1 MTDTIAQ
8 GSDNT
13 ESKHTPVLLNE
24 ILQGLKIRSDGMY
37 IDCTFGRGGHSRAIL
52 EQLGEDGHLLAFDKD
67 PDAIAAV
74 DEQLLDDPRF
84 ALIHGS
90 YTKLEETVKSLN
102 LIKKVNGIFLDL
114 GVSSPQLDDASRGFS
129 FMRDGELDMRMDN
142 SHGMTAAEWLNQASA
157 EEIANVLYE
166 YGDERFSRRIAK
178 VIVERRDEEPIA
190 RTTQLA
196 DLVASTI
203 PSKEKDKHPAT
214 RTFQAI
220 RIFINHELEE
230 LDAVLM
236 QAMNVLSANGRL
248 LVISFHSIEDR
259 LVKRFMRDQ
268 SRGVDIPRE
277 IPVKHDVFKSRLTIV
292 GKPVRSQPDEIKNNP
307 RARSAVLRIAECP
320 AT

>member
-13 ESKHTPVLLNE
+13 EFKHTPVLLNE

-52 EQLGEDGHLLAFDKD
+52 DQLGEDGSLLAFDRD

-74 DEQLLDDPRF
+74 DRQLLDDPRF
-84 ALIHGS
+84 TLVHGS
-90 YTKLEETVKSLN
+90 YTKLEETVNAMKLTR
-102 LIKKVNGIFLDL
+102 KVNGIFLDL
-114 GVSSPQLDDASRGFS
+114 GVSSPQLDDATRGFS
-129 FMRDGELDMRMDN
+129 FMRDGDLDMRMDN
-142 SHGMTAAEWLNQASA
+142 SQGMTAAEWLNQATA

-166 YGDERFSRRIAK
+166 YGDERFSRRIARA
-178 VIVERRDEEPIA
+178 IVERRDEEPMA
-190 RTTQLA
+190 RTMQVA
-196 DLVASTI
+196 ELVVSAI
-203 PSKEKDKHPAT
+203 PHKEKNKHPAT

-220 RIFINHELEE
+220 RIFINRELEE
-230 LDAVLM
+230 LETVLT

-248 LVISFHSIEDR
+248 LVISFHSLEDR
-259 LVKRFMRDQ
+259 IVKRFMRGQ

-277 IPVKHDVFKSRLTIV
+277 IPVTHDVFKSKLTIV
-292 GKPVRSQPDEIKNNP
+292 GKPVRCQPDEIKNNP

>member
-13 ESKHTPVLLNE
+13 EFKHKPVLLNE

-52 EQLGEDGHLLAFDKD
+52 DQLGEDGSLLAFDRD

-74 DEQLLDDPRF
+74 DRQLLDDPRF
-84 ALIHGS
+84 TLVHGS
-90 YTKLEETVKSLN
+90 YTRLEETVKAMKLS
-102 LIKKVNGIFLDL
+102 KKVNGIFLDL

-129 FMRDGELDMRMDN
+129 FLRDGDLDMRMDN
-142 SHGMTAAEWLNQASA
+142 SQGMTAAEWLNQAPA

-166 YGDERFSRRIAK
+166 YGDERFSRRIAR
-178 VIVERRDEEPIA
+178 VIVEQRDEAPIT
-190 RTTQLA
+190 RTIQLA
-196 DLVASTI
+196 DLVASAI
-203 PSKEKDKHPAT
+203 PRKEKDKHPAT

-220 RIFINHELEE
+220 RIFINRELEE
-230 LDAVLM
+230 LETVLT
-236 QAMNVLSANGRL
+236 QAMNVLATNGRL
-248 LVISFHSIEDR
+248 LVISFHSLEDR
-259 LVKRFMRDQ
+259 IVKRFMRDQ

-277 IPVKHDVFKSRLTIV
+277 IPVTHDVFKPKLIIV
-292 GKPVRSQPDEIKNNP
+292 GKPVRCQPDEIKNNP

>member
-1 MTDTIAQ
+1 MTDTIVH

-13 ESKHTPVLLNE
+13 EFKHTPVLLNE
-24 ILQGLKIRSDGMY
+24 ILQGLKIRSDGVY

-52 EQLGEDGHLLAFDKD
+52 DQLGEHGRLLAFDKD

-84 ALIHGS
+84 TLMHGS
-90 YTKLEETVKSLN
+90 YTRLEETVKTLK
-102 LIKKVNGIFLDL
+102 LTKMVDGVFLDL

-129 FMRDGELDMRMDN
+129 FLRDGELDMRMDN
-142 SHGMTAAEWLNQASA
+142 SRGMTAAEWLNRATA

-166 YGDERFSRRIAK
+166 YGDERFSRRIAR
-178 VIVERRDEEPIA
+178 VIVEQRDKTPII

-196 DLVASTI
+196 DLVASAI
-203 PSKEKDKHPAT
+203 PRKEKDKHPAT

-220 RIFINHELEE
+220 RIFINRELEE
-230 LDAVLM
+230 LDAVLA
-236 QAMNVLSANGRL
+236 QAMNVLAVNGRL
-248 LVISFHSIEDR
+248 LVISFHSLEDR
-259 LVKRFMRDQ
+259 IVKRFMRDK

-277 IPVKHDVFKSRLTIV
+277 VPVTHDFFKPKLIIV
-292 GKPVRSQPDEIKNNP
+292 GKPVRCQPDEIKNNP

>member
-13 ESKHTPVLLNE
+13 EFKHTPVLLNE

-52 EQLGEDGHLLAFDKD
+52 EQLGEDGSLLAFDRD

-74 DEQLLDDPRF
+74 DRQLLDDPRF
-84 ALIHGS
+84 TLVHGS
-90 YTKLEETVKSLN
+90 YTRLEETVKAMKLTR
-102 LIKKVNGIFLDL
+102 KVNGIFLDL

-129 FMRDGELDMRMDN
+129 FMRDGDLDMRMDN
-142 SHGMTAAEWLNQASA
+142 SRGMTAAEWLNQAPA

-166 YGDERFSRRIAK
+166 YGDERFSRRIAR
-178 VIVERRDEEPIA
+178 VIVEQRDEVPIT

-196 DLVASTI
+196 ALVASAI
-203 PSKEKDKHPAT
+203 PRKEKDKHPAT

-220 RIFINHELEE
+220 RIFINRELEE
-230 LDAVLM
+230 LDTVLT
-236 QAMNVLSANGRL
+236 QAMNVLAANGRL
-248 LVISFHSIEDR
+248 LVISFHSLEDR
-259 LVKRFMRDQ
+259 IVKRFMRDQ

-277 IPVKHDVFKSRLTIV
+277 IPVTHDVFKSKLTIV
-292 GKPVRSQPDEIKNNP
+292 GKPIRCQPEEIKNNP

>member
-1 MTDTIAQ
+1 MTDTITQ

-13 ESKHTPVLLNE
+13 EFKHTPVLLNE
-24 ILQGLKIRSDGMY
+24 ALQGLKIRSDGMY

-52 EQLGEDGHLLAFDKD
+52 DQLGENGRLLAFDRD
-67 PDAIAAV
+67 PDAIAAIG
-74 DEQLLDDPRF
+74 QQFLDDPRF
-84 ALIHGS
+84 TLVHGS
-90 YTKLEETVKSLN
+90 YTKLEETVKTLN
-102 LIKKVNGIFLDL
+102 LIKKVNGVLLDL

-129 FMRDGELDMRMDN
+129 FMHDGDLDMRMDN
-142 SHGMTAAEWLNQASA
+142 SKGMTAAEWLNQAPA

-166 YGDERFSRRIAK
+166 YGDERFSRRIAR
-178 VIVERRDEEPIA
+178 VIVERRDEEPVV

-196 DLVASTI
+196 ELVASTI
-203 PSKEKDKHPAT
+203 PNREKYKHPAT

-220 RIFINHELEE
+220 RIFINQELEE
-230 LDAVLM
+230 LDAVLI
-236 QAMNVLSANGRL
+236 QAMNVLAANGRL
-248 LVISFHSIEDR
+248 LVISFHSLEDR

-277 IPVKHDVFKSRLTIV
+277 IPVTHDVFKSKLTIV

-320 AT
+320 AI

>member
-1 MTDTIAQ
+1 MTDTIVQ

-13 ESKHTPVLLNE
+13 EFRHTPVLLNE
-24 ILQGLKIRSDGMY
+24 TLQGLKIRSDGVY
-37 IDCTFGRGGHSRAIL
+37 VDCTFGRGGHSYAIL
-52 EQLGEDGHLLAFDKD
+52 DQLGENGRLLAFDRD

-74 DEQLLDDPRF
+74 DEKLLGDPRF
-84 ALIHGS
+84 TLVHGS
-90 YTKLEETVKSLN
+90 YTKLEETVKAMKLT
-102 LIKKVNGIFLDL
+102 KKVNGVFLDL

-129 FMRDGELDMRMDN
+129 FMRDGDLDMRMDN
-142 SHGMTAAEWLNQASA
+142 SHGMTAAEWLNLASA

-166 YGDERFSRRIAK
+166 YGDERFSRRIAR
-178 VIVERRDEEPIA
+178 VIVEQRNEAPIT

-203 PSKEKDKHPAT
+203 PSREKNKHPAT

-220 RIFINHELEE
+220 RIFINRELEE
-230 LDAVLM
+230 LDAVLT
-236 QAMNVLSANGRL
+236 QAMNILSDNGRL
-248 LVISFHSIEDR
+248 LVISFHSLEDR

-277 IPVKHDVFKSRLTIV
+277 IPVTHDVFKPKLTII
-292 GKPVRSQPDEIKNNP
+292 GKPIRSQPDDIKNNP

-320 AT
+320 AP

>member
-13 ESKHTPVLLNE
+13 EFKHTPVLLNE

-52 EQLGEDGHLLAFDKD
+52 DQLGEDGSLLAFDRD

-74 DEQLLDDPRF
+74 DRQLLDDPRF
-84 ALIHGS
+84 TLVHGS
-90 YTKLEETVKSLN
+90 YTRLEETVKAMKLTR
-102 LIKKVNGIFLDL
+102 KVNGIFLDL

-129 FMRDGELDMRMDN
+129 FLRDGDLDMRMDN
-142 SHGMTAAEWLNQASA
+142 SQGMTAAEWLNHAPA

-166 YGDERFSRRIAK
+166 YGDERFSRRIAR
-178 VIVERRDEEPIA
+178 VIVAQRDEVPIT

-196 DLVASTI
+196 DLVASAI
-203 PSKEKDKHPAT
+203 PRKEKDKHPAT

-220 RIFINHELEE
+220 RIFINRELEE
-230 LDAVLM
+230 LDTVLT
-236 QAMNVLSANGRL
+236 QVMNVLAANGRI
-248 LVISFHSIEDR
+248 LVISFHSLEDR
-259 LVKRFMRDQ
+259 IVKRFMRDQ

-277 IPVKHDVFKSRLTIV
+277 IPVTHDVFKSKLTIV
-292 GKPVRSQPDEIKNNP
+292 GKPVRCQPDEIKNNP

>member
-1 MTDTIAQ
+1 MTDTIVQ

-13 ESKHTPVLLNE
+13 EFKHTPVLLNE
-24 ILQGLKIRSDGMY
+24 ILQGLKIHSDGMY

-52 EQLGEDGHLLAFDKD
+52 DQLGEHGRLLAFDKD

-84 ALIHGS
+84 TLMHGS
-90 YTKLEETVKSLN
+90 YTRLEETVKTLK
-102 LIKKVNGIFLDL
+102 LTKKVNGVFLDL

-129 FMRDGELDMRMDN
+129 FLRDGELDMRMDN
-142 SHGMTAAEWLNQASA
+142 SQGMTAAEWLNQATA

-166 YGDERFSRRIAK
+166 YGDERFSRRIAR
-178 VIVERRDEEPIA
+178 VIVEQREEAPIM

-196 DLVASTI
+196 DLVASAI
-203 PSKEKDKHPAT
+203 PRKEKDKHPAT

-220 RIFINHELEE
+220 RIFINRELEE
-230 LDAVLM
+230 LDTVLT
-236 QAMNVLSANGRL
+236 QAMNVLAVNGRL
-248 LVISFHSIEDR
+248 LVISFHSLEDR
-259 LVKRFMRDQ
+259 IVKRFMRDQ
-268 SRGVDIPRE
+268 FRGVDIPRE
-277 IPVKHDVFKSRLTIV
+277 IPVTHDVFKSKLIIV
-292 GKPVRSQPDEIKNNP
+292 GKPVRCQPDEIKNNP

>member
-1 MTDTIAQ
+1 MTDTIVH

-13 ESKHTPVLLNE
+13 EFKHTPVLLNE
-24 ILQGLKIRSDGMY
+24 ILQGLKIRSDGVY

-52 EQLGEDGHLLAFDKD
+52 DQLGEHGRLLAFDKD

-84 ALIHGS
+84 TLMHGS
-90 YTKLEETVKSLN
+90 YTRLEETVTTMKLTR
-102 LIKKVNGIFLDL
+102 KVNGVFMDL

-129 FMRDGELDMRMDN
+129 FLRDGELDMRMDN
-142 SHGMTAAEWLNQASA
+142 SHGETAAEWLNRATA

-166 YGDERFSRRIAK
+166 YGDERFSRRIAR
-178 VIVERRDEEPIA
+178 VIVEQREEAPIM

-196 DLVASTI
+196 DLVASAI
-203 PSKEKDKHPAT
+203 PRKEKDKHPAT

-220 RIFINHELEE
+220 RIFINRELEE
-230 LDAVLM
+230 LDTVLT
-236 QAMNVLSANGRL
+236 QAMNVLAANGRL
-248 LVISFHSIEDR
+248 LVISFHSLEDR
-259 LVKRFMRDQ
+259 IVKRFMRNQ
-268 SRGVDIPRE
+268 SRGVEIPRE
-277 IPVKHDVFKSRLTIV
+277 IPVTHDVFKSKLIIV
-292 GKPVRSQPDEIKNNP
+292 CKPVRCQPDEIKNNP